1 MPDLAPGASIFAV
14 GQATETTDSLYLV
27 SLFWRPALQF
37 LILVTIMTQISEAA
51 ADNQVRYVAVGDS
64 YSIGEGA
71 SPEQSWPSL
80 LTRHLASEGIKIALV
95 ANPSVTG
102 WTTQQAIDRELPVF
116 RDAKPTFATLLIGV
130 NDWVQGLTEEK
141 FRHNFSYLVEQML
154 ACLPDRNR
162 LLIITIPDFS
172 VTPNGPKYAGGRDI
186 AQGIQSF
193 NRIIADESVR
203 LGLRVVDIFLL
214 SQKMRE
220 DPSLVASDGL
230 HPSAKT
236 YEEWE
241 KIIFAAA
248 FELLNHGR

>member
-1 MPDLAPGASIFAV
+1 M
-14 GQATETTDSLYLV
+14 ETTDFLHLV
-27 SLFWRPALQF
+27 SLFSNVAIQF
-37 LILVTIMTQISEAA
+37 LILVTIMAQVSEAA
-51 ADNQVRYVAVGDS
+51 PDNQLRYVAVGDS

-80 LTRHLASEGIKIALV
+80 LTRHLASKGIKIALI

-116 RDAKPTFATLLIGV
+116 RDAKPTFATLLVGV
-130 NDWVQGLTEEK
+130 NDWVQGVTEEK
-141 FRHNFSYLVEQML
+141 FRHNFSYLIEQML
-154 ACLPDRNR
+154 ACLPKDRNR

-193 NRIIADESVR
+193 NRIIADESAR
-203 LGLRVVDIFLL
+203 RGLRIVDIFPL
-214 SQKMRE
+214 SQDMRD

-236 YEEWE
+236 Y
-241 KIIFAAA
+241 KRNGKGLSFP
-248 FELLNHGR
+248 LRLSC